1 MTLPKCKLNDSK
13 APKKENTNC
22 LFSWHNYR
30 ECYEKLLQ
38 GIDCTIWFDI
48 PHNFNFA
55 FHAIYLLE
63 LLKCWYIKNYCLVSL
78 TCFHSLYCVWYM
90 ACSCFRCPITLIYYI
105 NITEIPGEL
114 WRENMIIFTHM
125 KRSLLLWLHNKL
137 CLSQWNWNALVYHEC
152 LYNTQNITWP
162 LGDTEFLF
170 SCWKI
175 FHWFGVLTHEIFS
188 ALEEKFRISAPP
200 CNIVYVCVRQTIL
213 ANFTP

>member
-1 MTLPKCKLNDSK
+1 MLVLLFQSVLCKIHVLF
-13 APKKENTNC
+13 
-22 LFSWHNYR
+22 LFSLSNNR
-30 ECYEKLLQ
+30 
-38 GIDCTIWFDI
+38 
-48 PHNFNFA
+48 
-55 FHAIYLLE
+55 YLLYKHQWNTRWA
-63 LLKCWYIKNYCLVSL
+63 LAGK
-78 TCFHSLYCVWYM
+78 HD
-90 ACSCFRCPITLIYYI
+90 
-105 NITEIPGEL
+105 
-114 WRENMIIFTHM
+114 IFTHM

-175 FHWFGVLTHEIFS
+175 FHSFAVLTHEIFS

-200 CNIVYVCVRQTIL
+200 CNIVYVCLRQTIL